1 MKINWYDTENYIVLD
16 LETTIKAP
24 TPHFGASPTYPANK
38 IVMLGWNENDYG
50 VIIYKNKNDIDAFC
64 KKVNQAGIMI
74 VGHNIAFDLL
84 YLCKHGFE
92 FGHNNIWDTMK
103 FHYIQTGR
111 LESNPSLERVAKHWR
126 LPFRK
131 DTEIKERFKA
141 GIGADE
147 IDEAL
152 LSSYLKS
159 DVDITSK
166 VFHKQKQYMDLQG
179 HDFKTYTMEMMN
191 AVGVTSDITRLGLHF
206 DTSAAKEMMTKDSQL
221 LQSMENVV
229 ADRWEKELPEP
240 ILFNPN
246 SSSKVESLLWGGEFN
261 VATREK
267 ITDENGVPMRFKT
280 GENKGKIKTKMS
292 NKKVQVLGLVSEKTR
307 NIFSNKKWEK
317 KSGADVLQH
326 IIKYEDESTKASQ
339 LAKDILSLRNLAKS
353 HSTYFKPYVSFAIHD
368 TIPPT
373 YNHCVTQTGRL
384 SSSKPNMQNIS
395 GKQASNGKIQKYLK
409 AREGKVLAEFDY
421 AQLEIRVLALASKD
435 KQLIEDINNGVD
447 MHTYFASKIFNK
459 PESEISKGERKMAKG
474 FSFQLQ
480 YGAGAKGIAK
490 FWDVNQ
496 SLTQSFIH
504 EYYERYSQV
513 KLWQSNLEH
522 ETKDTLVHK
531 GDLKDG
537 KAVPQYFIP
546 SIWRDR
552 FGKPIT
558 SYCILGDISGY
569 TGNFYPSPTKC
580 KNYPIQSAA
589 SDIMFLMLNELHN
602 VCEKYS
608 MRILN
613 TVHDSVLLEIPDD
626 GQVGFICDKI
636 KNTLTQAPTIIHR
649 VFNVKSPVQFP
660 VDFAVGSTLEAV
672 KSV

>member
-1 MKINWYDTENYIVLD
+1 
-16 LETTIKAP
+16 
-24 TPHFGASPTYPANK
+24 
-38 IVMLGWNENDYG
+38 
-50 VIIYKNKNDIDAFC
+50 
-64 KKVNQAGIMI
+64 
-74 VGHNIAFDLL
+74 
-84 YLCKHGFE
+84 
-92 FGHNNIWDTMK
+92 
-103 FHYIQTGR
+103 
-111 LESNPSLERVAKHWR
+111 
-126 LPFRK
+126 
-131 DTEIKERFKA
+131 
-141 GIGADE
+141 
-147 IDEAL
+147 
-152 LSSYLKS
+152 
-159 DVDITSK
+159 
-166 VFHKQKQYMDLQG
+166 
-179 HDFKTYTMEMMN
+179 
-191 AVGVTSDITRLGLHF
+191 
-206 DTSAAKEMMTKDSQL
+206 MMTKDSQL

-246 SSSKVESLLWGGEFN
+246 SSSQVESLLWGGEFN

-368 TIPPT
+368 TIHPT

-626 GQVGFICDKI
+626 GQVGFVCDKI